1 MDAVAL
7 YRYEKERN
15 RKNNIL
21 KRFAY
26 SRPLCGYCGDYTAH
40 NMGTERADG
49 SKKLRRYKGIPECN
63 RCYSQRR
70 GASSQHPYAARK
82 DVYAY

>member
-7 YRYEKERN
+7 YRAEKERN